1 MFDPR
6 TNRYPYPEITD
17 RHYLEIHKDRGLV
30 FDSSYPYID
39 RSGWFRFKQKAVRL
53 LLNLIVFPAATVRLG
68 LKIEGRENLKKH
80 KSILDNGAVSVCNH
94 VHMWDYLAV
103 MKAIRP
109 HKPNL
114 LVWDKN
120 VNGENGTLIRLVGG
134 IPIPENNVAGQ
145 KAFLKSLSRLLKD
158 DHGWLHIYAE
168 GSMWEYYQPIRPF
181 KRGAALIAV
190 SNDKPVVPLGF
201 SYREPGWIRKKI
213 FRQTALFTLHIGEPL
228 YPDKSLGPKE
238 REKDLTIRANRAV
251 CSLVGIDP
259 GKNLYEPEFNDSKRV
274 DYYTST
280 YGVGYK
286 GSK

>member
-30 FDSSYPYID
+30 FDASYPYID
-39 RSGWFRFKQKAVRL
+39 RSKWFVFRQNVVRF
-53 LLNLIVFPAATVRLG
+53 LLNVVVFPATVIRLG
-68 LKIEGRENLKKH
+68 LKVEGRENIKKH
-80 KSILDNGAVSVCNH
+80 KAVLDNGVISVCNH

-109 HKPNL
+109 HRPNL

-134 IPIPENNVAGQ
+134 IPIPENSVAAQ
-145 KAFLKSLSRLLKD
+145 KAHLKAISGLLN

-168 GSMWEYYQPIRPF
+168 GSMWEYYQPVRPF
-181 KRGAALIAV
+181 KRGAAMIAV
-190 SNDKPVVPLGF
+190 SNDKPILPLGF
-201 SYREPGWIRKKI
+201 SYREPGWIRRHI
-213 FRQTALFTLHIGEPL
+213 FRQIAVFTLHVGEPIF
-228 YPDKSLGPKE
+228 PDKNLKPKE
-238 REKDLTIRANRAV
+238 REQDLTIRSHRAV

-259 GKNLYEPEFNDSKRV
+259 DKSRYESEFNDSKRI
-274 DYYTST
+274 DYYTDT

-286 GSK
+286 GSR

>member
-17 RHYLEIHKDRGLV
+17 RHYLEIHMDRGLV
-30 FDSSYPYID
+30 FDASYPYID
-39 RSGWFRFKQKAVRL
+39 RSKWFVFKQNVVRF
-53 LLNLIVFPAATVRLG
+53 LLNVVVFPATVIRLG
-68 LKIEGRENLKKH
+68 LKVEGRENIKKH
-80 KSILDNGAVSVCNH
+80 KAVLDNGVISVCNH

-109 HKPNL
+109 HRPNF

-134 IPIPENNVAGQ
+134 IPIPENSVAAQ
-145 KAFLKSLSRLLKD
+145 KAHLKALSGLLN

-168 GSMWEYYQPIRPF
+168 GSMWEYYQPVRPF
-181 KRGAALIAV
+181 KRGAAMIAV
-190 SNDKPVVPLGF
+190 SNDKPILPLGF
-201 SYREPGWIRKKI
+201 SYREPGRIRRHI
-213 FRQTALFTLHIGEPL
+213 FRQIAVFTLHVGEPIF
-228 YPDKSLGPKE
+228 PDKNLKPKE
-238 REKDLTIRANRAV
+238 REQDLTIRSHRAV

-259 GKNLYEPEFNDSKRV
+259 DKSMYESEFNDSKRI
-274 DYYTST
+274 DYYTDT

-286 GSK
+286 GSR

>member
-30 FDSSYPYID
+30 FDASYPYID
-39 RSGWFRFKQKAVRL
+39 RSKWFVFRQNVVRF
-53 LLNLIVFPAATVRLG
+53 LLNVVVFPATVIRLG
-68 LKIEGRENLKKH
+68 LKVEGRENIKKH
-80 KSILDNGAVSVCNH
+80 KAVLDNGVISVCNH

-109 HKPNL
+109 HRPNL

-134 IPIPENNVAGQ
+134 IPIPENSVAAQ
-145 KAFLKSLSRLLKD
+145 KAHLKAIIGLLNE
-158 DHGWLHIYAE
+158 HGWLHIYAE
-168 GSMWEYYQPIRPF
+168 GSMWEYYQPVRPF
-181 KRGAALIAV
+181 KRGAAMIAV
-190 SNDKPVVPLGF
+190 SNDKPILPLGF
-201 SYREPGWIRKKI
+201 SYREPGWIRRHI
-213 FRQTALFTLHIGEPL
+213 FRQIAVFTLHVGEPIF
-228 YPDKSLGPKE
+228 PDKNLKPKE
-238 REKDLTIRANRAV
+238 REQDLTIRSHRAV

-259 GKNLYEPEFNDSKRV
+259 DKSMYESEFNDSKRI
-274 DYYTST
+274 DYYTDT

-286 GSK
+286 GSR